1 MSSQGTR
8 ALIKDGHRRHPMT
21 SASYRQPLRRLEE
34 LSETRYWVYLLLLP
48 SLLLLLLVV
57 AYPTI
62 YGFVISAREMRL
74 TRPGLNGWVGMKHY
88 VAMMSDRVFWI
99 SLKNTAIW
107 VMAAIAVEMTL
118 GFIAAVALN
127 RNLPGTKIFGVLILL
142 PYFLPNV
149 VAGHMWALLL
159 DPRLGVINDILV
171 RIGLLN
177 DYKAWFAD
185 PSTALAATILV
196 EGWHGFPFFALL
208 FLAGLKGIPEDL
220 YKAAAVDGAGS
231 FTKFRLI
238 TVPMLKTVIAAAVI
252 LRVISLVNS
261 PDLLLVLTGGGP
273 GNATQVLSL
282 YAFQTAHRDF
292 NFGYAGALSVVMFLI
307 LMIFATVYIRLSR
320 ITKE

>member
-1 MSSQGTR
+1 MTSNT
-8 ALIKDGHRRHPMT
+8 RRH
-21 SASYRQPLRRLEE
+21 SFSSLGEI
-34 LSETRYWVYLLLLP
+34 SETRYWVYLLVLP
-48 SLLLLLLVV
+48 SLLLLILVV

-62 YGFVISAREMRL
+62 YGFVISVREMRL

-107 VMAAIAVEMTL
+107 VAAAVTIEMTL

-127 RNLPGTKIFGVLILL
+127 RNLPGAKLFGVLILL

-171 RIGLLN
+171 RLGLLSS
-177 DYKAWFAD
+177 YKAWFAD
-185 PSTALAATILV
+185 PNTALAATILV
-196 EGWHGFPFFALL
+196 EAWHGFPFFALL

-238 TVPMLKTVIAAAVI
+238 TVPMLKTVITAAVI

-282 YAFQTAHRDF
+282 YAFQTAYRDF
-292 NFGYAGALSVVMFLI
+292 NFGYAGALSVVMFFI
-307 LMIFATVYIRLSR
+307 LMVFATIYIRLSR